1 MIPLTYILINFG
13 QALWHRYLIGKN
25 RLILSAQKIIE
36 YSILSLLAGLTILI
50 LSGWQVVPLIFHLIA
65 FCLLSRLAFYDIMLN
80 LLRGKNWMY
89 EGVIGKYKSFWD
101 WLENQTGI
109 PMIIFRLFYI
119 ALFIGYTLIYYL

>member
-1 MIPLTYILINFG
+1 MIPIVYILINFL
-13 QALWHRYLIGKN
+13 QAFWHKYLIDKN
-25 RLILSAQKIIE
+25 QLIRSGQKIAE
-36 YSILSLLAGLTILI
+36 YSILSALAGVILFNFPEGK
-50 LSGWQVVPLIFHLIA
+50 LLPLIF
-65 FCLLSRLAFYDIMLN
+65 FCILSRLAFYDIMLN

>member
-1 MIPLTYILINFG
+1 MIPLTYILINFL

-36 YSILSLLAGLTILI
+36 YSFMSILAGVVLKTVLGCHLLPLI
-50 LSGWQVVPLIFHLIA
+50 L
-65 FCLLSRLAFYDIMLN
+65 FCVLSRLAFYDIILN
-80 LLRGKNWMY
+80 LLRGKDWMY

-101 WLENQTGI
+101 WLEAQSGI
-109 PMIIFRLFYI
+109 PMMIFRLFYI